1 MEEEKLVEK
10 KTRRD
15 GIDDD
20 ADELAGIGFWWAKLP
35 KELQYKV
42 LSRLSLRELFQV
54 RCVCPEFR
62 AVVHLQ
68 EFASLYDEVH
78 KSDPPTPVKCL
89 LQSPPPRSPVGL
101 LMFDYARAVWKEV
114 TTLGGEAYPTG
125 RIYMNE
131 GGHHA
136 FAVGGLVCFHYKGDD
151 VRAWVVWNPLTGKW
165 KTLPPSKYDAGIGA
179 IAFMH
184 AFEAGDESPSK
195 SYKILVAHA
204 PREVINDDLSG
215 RIHFGGDRDGSLVTE
230 IYDSATGSWTDP
242 APEHVFQPPMI
253 SFNANSFGDPVLCDG
268 VIYFT
273 ASKRMR
279 ADHNFTGLVDQKVL
293 LCYDIK
299 SHEWH
304 EQETD
309 NHCGSIFEWDGR
321 VMAVIPA
328 QLHGGGD
335 CFVWIDFRTTA
346 LYEVC
351 CWDPASKRW
360 VNTGVHIPDRI
371 MENFDD
377 RITENFSVDLGSL
390 AKWVA
395 AGDYLVGTGICP
407 LYKDGIWTAVYNKQE
422 NNWRYVE
429 DVSISTRPFRQL
441 LQYKPRLDLVP

>member
-1 MEEEKLVEK
+1 M
-10 KTRRD
+10 
-15 GIDDD
+15 
-20 ADELAGIGFWWAKLP
+20 
-35 KELQYKV
+35 
-42 LSRLSLRELFQV
+42 
-54 RCVCPEFR
+54 CVPGVPCR
-62 AVVHLQ
+62 Q

-89 LQSPPPRSPVGL
+89 LQSAPPRSPVGL
-101 LMFDYARAVWKEV
+101 LMFDYARAVWKKV
-114 TTLGGEAYPTG
+114 TTLGGEAYPRTG
-125 RIYMNE
+125 RVYMNE
-131 GGHHA
+131 DCHHA
-136 FAVGGLVCFHYKGDD
+136 YAVGRLVCFRYKGDD

-165 KTLPPSKYDAGIGA
+165 KTLPPSKYDAGVGA
-179 IAFMH
+179 IAFMY

-204 PREVINDDLSG
+204 PREVIDDTSPSF
-215 RIHFGGDRDGSLVTE
+215 HFGGDCDGSLVAE

-242 APEHVFQPPMI
+242 APECIFQRPMI
-253 SFNANSFGDPVLCDG
+253 SFNPNSFGEPVLCDG

-279 ADHNFTGLVDQKVL
+279 ADNFTASKRMRADNFTGAVDQKVL

-299 SHEWH
+299 SGEWH

-309 NHCGSIFEWDGR
+309 NHCSCIFEWDGR
-321 VMAVIPA
+321 VMAVMPAQLA
-328 QLHGGGD
+328 QLHGEGD
-335 CFVWIDFRTTA
+335 CFIWIDFRTTA

-360 VNTGVHIPDRI
+360 VNTGVHIPNRI

-377 RITENFSVDLGSL
+377 RIMENFDVALGSF

-395 AGDYLVGTGICP
+395 AGDYLVSTGICP

-429 DVSISTRPFRQL
+429 DVSISTSPFRQM
-441 LQYKPRLDLVP
+441 LQYKPRLDLVL